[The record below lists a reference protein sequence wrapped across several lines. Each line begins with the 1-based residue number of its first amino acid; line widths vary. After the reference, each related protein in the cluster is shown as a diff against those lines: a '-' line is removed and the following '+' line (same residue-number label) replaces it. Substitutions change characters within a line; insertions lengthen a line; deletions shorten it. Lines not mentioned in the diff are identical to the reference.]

1 MKQLV
6 KSPVNFTSGHCREE
20 EESPRKKKKKI
31 QRGNKF
37 KTQNG
42 QGGGGDKYDGDTA
55 DYREGSLGLT
65 FFQND
70 VRAFFETAERSRL
83 WDMTPTKNRSP
94 TSQQYGRDLYRCL
107 GRRPIGVFRNATP
120 GVQMGMR
127 GNRERV
133 ADVRVVVIVST
144 SSYKK
149 AVPMMS
155 IS

>member
-70 VRAFFETAERSRL
+70 VRTFFETAERSRL
-83 WDMTPTKNRSP
+83 WDMTPTKNHSP
-94 TSQQYGRDLYRCL
+94 TSQQYGRELS
-107 GRRPIGVFRNATP
+107 GRSLPMFGKETHRGVPQCHSRRSDGHAGQSRESSRRT
-120 GVQMGMR
+120 GR
-127 GNRERV
+127 GDCFNV
-133 ADVRVVVIVST
+133 LL
-144 SSYKK
+144 
-149 AVPMMS
+149 
-155 IS
+155 